1 MLRRLIGD
9 RDARERTE
17 LTRPHAGAV
26 DDDLGLDVAKRRAN
40 AGYVPVVVQDAGRRH
55 ALEDLHAPC
64 ARPLGESH
72 RDVYRIHPAVLLH
85 VEAGLDV
92 IDFRERKQLL
102 NLARRELLYVH
113 ATIAIEGRDTPIFL
127 EPVPVGGDF
136 DETDGRESGGLAG
149 FRLEPTVK
157 SA

>member
-1 MLRRLIGD
+1 VYG
-9 RDARERTE
+9 TV
-17 LTRPHAGAV
+17 T
-26 DDDLGLDVAKRRAN
+26 
-40 AGYVPVVVQDAGRRH
+40 VPVAGRRPAPAH
-55 ALEDLHAPC
+55 LHAPF
-64 ARPLGESH
+64 ARPFCESH

-102 NLARRELLYVH
+102 HLARRKLLYVH

-127 EPVPVGGDF
+127 EPVPVGSDF